1 MCAATV
7 QVVCNSEARTIAF
20 MCRTVLGLGLLS
32 NVICLAQKM
41 INIHLLQSHQQTNL
55 NICEHRHNRI
65 EQLNLN

>member
-41 INIHLLQSHQQTNL
+41 IDQYPFAAKPPTNKSKHL
-55 NICEHRHNRI
+55 
-65 EQLNLN
+65 